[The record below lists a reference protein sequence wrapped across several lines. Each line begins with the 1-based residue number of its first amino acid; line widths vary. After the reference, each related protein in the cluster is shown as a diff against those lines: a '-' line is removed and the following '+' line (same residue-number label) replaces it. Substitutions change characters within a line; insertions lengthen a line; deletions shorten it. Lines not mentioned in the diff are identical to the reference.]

1 MFIEQLKKTSKRI
14 LRQTSLFTPLSAV
27 YNLIIYVLLDA
38 NEYFNKQFATS
49 QIIIYFLS

>member
-38 NEYFNKQFATS
+38 NEYKQFATS